1 MPGLERDLMAF
12 TSATVPRIVEQVD
25 FINIMTYDLINR
37 RDTTIHHHS
46 GIADSRASI
55 QRYID
60 RGMPKE
66 KANLG
71 LGYYVKWVMTEKC
84 DKDDVLGCR
93 TQLLEDPET
102 GSDLG
107 RIAAFSWHDTV
118 PEGLGDSFSRA
129 LLNGHYFQDGSY
141 GYWDQQEQRWWT
153 FDTEAV
159 IEQKIKDLV
168 GSMQLGGVFAWGLGE
183 DATDFRRLAAT
194 IRAVRGLSIS
204 ENQDKDEL

>member
-1 MPGLERDLMAF
+1 MAF

-84 DKDDVLGCR
+84 DKNDILGCR
-93 TQLLEDPET
+93 TQLLEEPGT

-118 PEGLGDSFSRA
+118 PEDLSESFSRA

-141 GYWDQQEQRWWT
+141 GYWDQHEQRWWT

-194 IRAVRGLSIS
+194 IQAVRGLSIS